1 MFLDIIERKERTM
14 NRNQEYILTIVEEG
28 SFSKA
33 ADRLYISQ
41 PALSIIVK
49 KTEDELGLPLFN
61 RTSKP
66 ITLTPAGKI
75 YVEYIKRMQALDEQL
90 QQELNS
96 IREQEKGTLNIGT
109 SNYFSSYILP
119 ELSHRFKQQYPRYTI
134 AISEGNNPYLSQLLQ
149 SSDIDLAICLG
160 PLDTKAF
167 NLLPWKEEHLIL
179 AVPASYPINERLSQ
193 YRLTF
198 ADLQKHTPLEAE
210 REAISLS
217 HFANCDFI
225 IMKRGNDGYTRTLSM
240 CHNAGFKPKVSMY
253 VDQMTTNFN
262 AAKQGHGCAFL
273 RTDIFDYVAETDK
286 LFFYKINDPLTTRH
300 INIYYKKTGDLS
312 KTARK
317 FIDFLKCN

>member
-1 MFLDIIERKERTM
+1 M

-75 YVEYIKRMQALDEQL
+75 YVEYIKKLQAVDEEL
-90 QQELNS
+90 QQQLNT

-109 SNYFSSYILP
+109 SNYFSSFILP
-119 ELSHRFKQQYPRYTI
+119 EISHSFKQKYPKYTV

-149 SSDIDLAICLG
+149 SSDIDIAICLG
-160 PLDTKAF
+160 PLDSKVF
-167 NLLPWKEEHLIL
+167 NSIPWKQEKLVL
-179 AVPASYPINERLSQ
+179 AVPAKYEVNNKLAE

-198 ADLQKHTPLEAE
+198 EDLQEHPEFVEA
-210 REAISLS
+210 RKPVSLS
-217 HFANCDFI
+217 HFAECDFL
-225 IMKRGNDGYTRTLSM
+225 IMKRGNDGYTRELNM
-240 CHNAGFKPKVSMY
+240 CHNANFKPHVAMY
-253 VDQMTTNFN
+253 VDQMTTNYS
-262 AAKQGHGCAFL
+262 AASKGFGCAFL
-273 RTDIFDYVAETDK
+273 RADIVNHVAKTDK
-286 LFFYKINDPLTTRH
+286 LYFYKIDDPLDTRF
-300 INIYYKKTGDLS
+300 INIYYKKTGELS
-312 KTARK
+312 KTAQK
-317 FIDFLKCN
+317 FIDFIKE

>member
-1 MFLDIIERKERTM
+1 M
-14 NRNQEYILTIVEEG
+14 NRNLEYILTIVEEG

-49 KTEDELGLPLFN
+49 KTEDDLGLPLFN

-75 YVEYIKRMQALDEQL
+75 YVDYIKKLQALDDAL

-109 SNYFSSYILP
+109 SNYFSSYVMPDLAH
-119 ELSHRFKQQYPRYTI
+119 SFKQNYPKYTV

-160 PLDTKAF
+160 PLDTKIF
-167 NLLPWKEEHLIL
+167 NFIPWKEEHLIL
-179 AVPASYPINERLSQ
+179 AVPASFPVNEALAG

-198 ADLQKHTPLEAE
+198 ADLKENPTLVAE
-210 REAISLS
+210 RKPISLAN
-217 HFANCDFI
+217 FAECDFI
-225 IMKRGNDGYTRTLSM
+225 MMKRGNDGYNRGLSL
-240 CHNAGFKPKVSMY
+240 CHNAGFKPKVALY
-253 VDQMTTNFN
+253 VDQMTTNYS

-273 RTDIFDYVAETDK
+273 RSGIIDFMPATNDLY
-286 LFFYKINDPLTTRH
+286 FYKIDDPLTIRH
-300 INIYYKKTGDLS
+300 INIYYKKTGALS
-312 KTARK
+312 KTAQK
-317 FIDFLKCN
+317 FIDFLKQN